1 MLPVEI
7 HDRGR
12 GPELKGTRLTVYD
25 IIPYRLNGYTPE
37 QLAAVFTGY
46 PELTPAH
53 IAALYR
59 YMDEHRDEV
68 MAVHERIEARIAK
81 GNPPEIEAKLAEG
94 RAQFQAKLAEI
105 RELKAA
111 EADAVRPNAI
121 VIGVT
126 PSAEAAGL
134 QPRRGDR
141 W

>member
-68 MAVHERIEARIAK
+68 MAVHERIEARIAR
-81 GNPPEIEAKLAEG
+81 GNPPEIEAKLAESRSG
-94 RAQFQAKLAEI
+94 
-105 RELKAA
+105 
-111 EADAVRPNAI
+111 
-121 VIGVT
+121 GT
-126 PSAEAAGL
+126 G
-134 QPRRGDR
+134 
-141 W
+141 